1 MSVEHIQKHAFQK
14 TLSLKVRNLN
24 PKLRFYPFF
33 DGVDVTGYMTP
44 KVIEITKSS
53 SADPNTNE
61 TPFVVGE
68 TVIGQTSKCQTKSCS

>member
-1 MSVEHIQKHAFQK
+1 MYA
-14 TLSLKVRNLN
+14 
-24 PKLRFYPFF
+24 FF
-33 DGVDVTGYMTP
+33 DGVDVTGYMLP

-68 TVIGQTSKCQTKSCS
+68 TVIGQTSKCQLKVAPAMMD